1 MADAVTT
8 ADAVRTDTGTR
19 DDRWALGHILAL
31 YSVRTL
37 SIPFQARVG
46 AVG

>member
-1 MADAVTT
+1 MADAVPT

-19 DDRWALGHILAL
+19 DDRSALRHIL
-31 YSVRTL
+31 
-37 SIPFQARVG
+37 FQARVG

>member
-8 ADAVRTDTGTR
+8 ADPVRTDTGTR
-19 DDRWALGHILAL
+19 NDRWALRHIL
-31 YSVRTL
+31 
-37 SIPFQARVG
+37 FQARAG

>member
-8 ADAVRTDTGTR
+8 ADAVRTDTG
-19 DDRWALGHILAL
+19 ALL
-31 YSVRTL
+31 SVRTL
-37 SIPFQARVG
+37 SILLQARVG

>member
-8 ADAVRTDTGTR
+8 ADAVHTDTGTR
-19 DDRWALGHILAL
+19 DDRWALGHIL
-31 YSVRTL
+31 
-37 SIPFQARVG
+37 FQARVC